1 MTHSRDEQ
9 LTHCTDYHYR
19 YICNLCFNVNF
30 FIGSDG
36 PPASVTRGL
45 IEEFLNDN
53 DVNDMYH
60 RTVLLIGRRKNL
72 NVLLL
77 RRYQLIPYWR

>member
-1 MTHSRDEQ
+1 MAAPLQ
-9 LTHCTDYHYR
+9 PFCTSLYPSEYFLNLSFNLII
-19 YICNLCFNVNF
+19 YIVL
-30 FIGSDG
+30 DG

-53 DVNDMYH
+53 DVDDIMYH

-77 RRYQLIPYWR
+77 RRHEH